1 MIDLS
6 KMWLGI
12 LQGYTQTGPKFLPDR
27 SQNLVFGVWGCFLAG
42 SILER
47 AVCVCVCVLTTQL
60 CPILCDPTRQAP
72 PSMGFSKQENWSGL
86 PFPSPGASSQPRDG
100 TRVSR
105 IVGRLYHLSNQG
117 SQKLSLARKHH
128 ENNIVASEG
137 TSHPIN
143 ISVAKHE
150 YSC

>member
-1 MIDLS
+1 MCV
-6 KMWLGI
+6 
-12 LQGYTQTGPKFLPDR
+12 Y
-27 SQNLVFGVWGCFLAG
+27 
-42 SILER
+42 
-47 AVCVCVCVLTTQL
+47 VCMLTTQL

-86 PFPSPGASSQPRDG
+86 PFPSPGESSQPRDG